1 MNSVLHDF
9 WDAAHCI
16 KYVFILYCDKIQ
28 WPEAESKYF
37 SLQLLRYRL
46 YYSKE
51 SMAWQQ
57 ELETET
63 AYFIHTQE
71 AQSESFQE
79 VQQVFTPLQS

>member
-9 WDAAHCI
+9 WDAVPGI
-16 KYVFILYCDKIQ
+16 KDVCILYCEKIQ

-37 SLQLLRYRL
+37 SLQLLGYRL

-63 AYFIHTQE
+63 SYFIHTQE

-79 VQQVFTPLQS
+79 VQQVFTPL